1 MYFWQSCSPSCISLL
16 CSEAELQFSEDP
28 LLSKPW
34 ELAQAKCDK
43 NGRRLEG
50 PREEQRQQQDVIV
63 ALYTDS
69 CHRVAWSW
77 ETDSSAK
84 TAAPAPR
91 LHGWSLFV
99 LLLVRFTSAAWG
111 LLYQIFSMALDK
123 RWLFPRWLIG
133 NSRRESPYKCSR
145 AGQSTDLRQ
154 DRPPIFSNNLCE
166 KREF

>member
-1 MYFWQSCSPSCISLL
+1 MYFWQSWSHSCISLL
-16 CSEAELQFSEDP
+16 CSEAELQFSENP
-28 LLSKPW
+28 LLFKPW

-50 PREEQRQQQDVIV
+50 PGEEERQQQDVIV

-91 LHGWSLFV
+91 LVFICTSSCSFYICCLRIIVPNIFHG
-99 LLLVRFTSAAWG
+99 AWQT
-111 LLYQIFSMALDK
+111 L
-123 RWLFPRWLIG
+123 WLFPRWLIG
-133 NSRRESPYKCSR
+133 NPRRESPYKRSR
-145 AGQSTDLRQ
+145 AGQSTDLRL
-154 DRPPIFSNNLCE
+154 DGLPIFSNNLCE
-166 KREF
+166 KLEF

>member
-1 MYFWQSCSPSCISLL
+1 MWLHANHISRLYLGVIVEFSVNWWRQKCTFGSTVATAASLFSALKQSSSFQKI
-16 CSEAELQFSEDP
+16 
-28 LLSKPW
+28 LSKPW

-84 TAAPAPR
+84 TAVPAPR
-91 LHGWSLFV
+91 LVFICTSSCSFYICCLRIIVPNIFHGAWQTLAVSTMTDWEP
-99 LLLVRFTSAAWG
+99 TSWKSI
-111 LLYQIFSMALDK
+111 QT
-123 RWLFPRWLIG
+123 
-133 NSRRESPYKCSR
+133 
-145 AGQSTDLRQ
+145 QS
-154 DRPPIFSNNLCE
+154 C
-166 KREF
+166 